1 MAGSTQPALL
11 ARLVSQAGG
20 GEAPGGTQWLLRGGK
35 MGRMRRRAQTSRQVD
50 VELAQVAV
58 LRGVVAQG
66 PGQTGKS
73 AGAAWQGLWARLGAG
88 RRCPSACR
96 HGLKVPARASK
107 ARGVRAARVAKIV
120 TGVGPAAGPSVPSAT
135 VAIGLLKKRA
145 RTGLGQGSG
154 AHLSMTPK
162 VDRLEAAVPAKS
174 KREKVT
180 SSGKRGASVVRQGR
194 CEGRSNARCNSRM
207 EAGAAHLT
215 RR

>member
-1 MAGSTQPALL
+1 M
-11 ARLVSQAGG
+11 SQAGG
-20 GEAPGGTQWLLRGGK
+20 GEAPGGTQWLLRGAK
-35 MGRMRRRAQTSRQVD
+35 MERVRRRAQTSHQVD

-73 AGAAWQGLWARLGAG
+73 AGAAWQGLWARLGPG
-88 RRCPSACR
+88 RRCPSASR

-107 ARGVRAARVAKIV
+107 ARGLRAARVAKIV
-120 TGVGPAAGPSVPSAT
+120 TGVCPAAGPSVPSAT
-135 VAIGLLKKRA
+135 VAIGLLKGRE

-154 AHLSMTPK
+154 AHLSTTPK

-180 SSGKRGASVVRQGR
+180 SAGKRGASVVRQGR
-194 CEGRSNARCNSRM
+194 CVGRRGARWKSRRG
-207 EAGAAHLT
+207 AGAAH
-215 RR
+215 

>member
-1 MAGSTQPALL
+1 M
-11 ARLVSQAGG
+11 SQAGG

-35 MGRMRRRAQTSRQVD
+35 MGRVRRRAQTSRQVD

-73 AGAAWQGLWARLGAG
+73 AGAAWQGLWARLGPG
-88 RRCPSACR
+88 RRCPSASR
-96 HGLKVPARASK
+96 HGQKVPARASK

-135 VAIGLLKKRA
+135 VAIGLLKGRA

-154 AHLSMTPK
+154 AHLSTTPK
-162 VDRLEAAVPAKS
+162 VDRVQAAAPAKS
-174 KREKVT
+174 EQGRVT
-180 SSGKRGASVVRQGR
+180 SEEKQEPDMCRRGR
-194 CEGRSNARCNSRM
+194 CVGRRRARWKSRRG
-207 EAGAAHLT
+207 AGAAH
-215 RR
+215 RHEDP